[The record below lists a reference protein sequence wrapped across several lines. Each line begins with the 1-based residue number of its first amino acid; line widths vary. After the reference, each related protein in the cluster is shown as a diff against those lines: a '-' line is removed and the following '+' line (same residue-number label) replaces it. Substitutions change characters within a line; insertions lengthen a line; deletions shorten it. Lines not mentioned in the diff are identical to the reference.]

1 MTTEC
6 YGLGFSRTAA
16 MICGASIPACS
27 LAACTGFHL
36 LAPSVLRVDMLSIG
50 ACALCAVS
58 SARTGPQLL
67 DLNWEEREVMLPG
80 QRQQQQQHHHQHQHQ
95 QAPLTLMQRNNRR
108 PPSAGEPYHAHHH
121 PGAAQP
127 APPSEPATV
136 LMGAAAGGHARV
148 QHPPAHMAA
157 PTPAG
162 HAHEYPLP
170 RGAPHAAATTAQ
182 PPRAPKDI
190 SSGTA
195 AAAVSAA
202 AASTNVWQKH
212 APAHQP
218 AATQAQAAP
227 KPGPPAA
234 AMFGSFDEETLEKL
248 TRQAGPAPQLQQQQ
262 QQPHPSR
269 MLDDRSQMWR
279 PGACM
284 HCVCVVCAMASGA
297 ELKGC
302 WLTIL
307 KLKWHPHAC

>member
-1 MTTEC
+1 
-6 YGLGFSRTAA
+6 
-16 MICGASIPACS
+16 
-27 LAACTGFHL
+27 
-36 LAPSVLRVDMLSIG
+36 
-50 ACALCAVS
+50 
-58 SARTGPQLL
+58 
-67 DLNWEEREVMLPG
+67 
-80 QRQQQQQHHHQHQHQ
+80 
-95 QAPLTLMQRNNRR
+95 MQRNNRR

-279 PGACM
+279 PAEGMTPTLLMHTHPGQPNRQQQQQQQLHPTGTPGARQHWRDEWRCKQWEWG
-284 HCVCVVCAMASGA
+284 VCWQPCPSSAGQAPPPHHGLVSAAAGVCAPGR
-297 ELKGC
+297 G
-302 WLTIL
+302 
-307 KLKWHPHAC
+307 